1 MFNSMKTS
9 AARLFINQ
17 YIQGI
22 GTVTELTIEKS
33 TRSITALV
41 AMQGEPTPMRIQAA
55 GYILGADYIAVSHFL
70 CDKAWVEAALNRFLA
85 NNEIRLPAQAI
96 KLLKSL
102 L

>member
-17 YIQGI
+17 YLQGI

-33 TRSITALV
+33 TRSVTILM
-41 AMQGEPTPMRIQAA
+41 AMEGEPGPVRIQAA
-55 GYILGADYIAVSHFL
+55 GYILGADYIAVSRFL
-70 CDKAWVEAALNRFLA
+70 CDKPWIEKALNRFLA
-85 NNEIRLPAQAI
+85 NNEMRLPGQAI